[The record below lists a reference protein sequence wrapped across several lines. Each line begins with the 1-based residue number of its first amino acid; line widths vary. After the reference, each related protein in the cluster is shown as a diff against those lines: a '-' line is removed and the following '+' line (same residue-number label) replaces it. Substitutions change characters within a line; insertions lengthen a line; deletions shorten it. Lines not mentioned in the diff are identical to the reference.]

1 MLKVCSDSLGSFLP
15 NNFPNAE
22 LKPQLHAVAHPR
34 REKEEVPGF
43 VHMETQQLI
52 EAMHPLVN
60 CCARQIR
67 SVQDP
72 QRKMALIAQSQ
83 WVAGGSEL
91 PSLMCSDQ
99 KAKHKTQFH

>member
-22 LKPQLHAVAHPR
+22 LKPQLHAVAHPL
-34 REKEEVPGF
+34 REKEEVSGF

-52 EAMHPLVN
+52 KAMHPLDN
-60 CCARQIR
+60 RCARQIC
-67 SVQDP
+67 SVRDP

-83 WVAGGSEL
+83 WVAGRSQL
-91 PSLMCSDQ
+91 TS
-99 KAKHKTQFH
+99 AHV

>member
-60 CCARQIR
+60 CCAHQIC
-67 SVQDP
+67 SVRDP

-83 WVAGGSEL
+83 WVAGGSQL
-91 PSLMCSDQ
+91 PS
-99 KAKHKTQFH
+99 AHV